1 MNKLFLYA
9 LLLFV
14 FGCNKQQKSENQ
26 SLSTFSSYIESF
38 SEGTV
43 SVSDPVI
50 IHFTSGVDATV
61 DPKKVFSIQPNVAG
75 SIDWKDDRTLLFV
88 PDAYLTEN
96 TTYEVSV
103 SLKDLF
109 PKVPKAQHN
118 FSFNLKTLIQN
129 FEFSTD
135 EIRFYDSNDLSRA
148 NLTGYIQTADVI
160 SLEKVKKMV
169 AAAQNGNALD
179 IKWEAP
185 KGKTS
190 FSFSI
195 ENIETSQEVGFV
207 DLEID
212 GYAIGVNKTERKKI
226 EVPATEAF
234 KVLSSK
240 VVRGAENYVSI
251 TFSNP
256 LDSKQNLKGFVK
268 VQKKRVKAVIDGNEL
283 KVYLRENQ
291 KGLLDIHLFKGIKNT
306 AGKRLGKDYETR
318 VHILQTKPEVR
329 FATKDNKAI
338 LPTQNKQVIAFEAI
352 GLNAVEVNVVKVF
365 DDNILQYLQV
375 NPLGGEQQLNR
386 VARPIVSKTID
397 LSALGVTNFEKWNN
411 FSINL
416 SDLIRVDP
424 GALYQINIGF
434 RRKHSVYQ
442 CETDE
447 ENLIE
452 ELPEE
457 EDWNSYNPETS
468 YWDSYQGYYSQ
479 NFNWEQR
486 DNPCD
491 DSYYGKRRSIKKL
504 FLASDF
510 GIVAKRSDFGALSV
524 FVTNLLTTKPLEN
537 VEVSVYDFQQQLLG
551 TAKTNFEG
559 KAEIEIPGMKPFA
572 LIAKKEGQAGYLKLD
587 DFSSLSLSNFDISG
601 TTLKKGIKGF
611 IYGERGVWRP
621 SDTIHLSFILRD
633 NKRVLPEGYPV
644 VMELYDPNNR
654 LTYRKINEQPVGNI
668 FRYDF
673 VTDEEALTGNWNAKV
688 RVGPSSFEKR
698 IRVETVKP
706 NRLKIDLKP
715 LKSKLDHRDTFFE
728 GKLNV
733 SWLTGAKAGNLT
745 AQYEMML
752 KPVKTSFKGFA
763 NYTFDDSSRSFSSG
777 RTLAY
782 QGKLD
787 AAGNASVKIGLGE
800 NLNAPGALNL
810 ILFGKVFEEG
820 GDFSVSKTQIPFYP
834 FKSFVGFKMP
844 DGDKRGM
851 LLTDKKHSIQIAT
864 VDANATLLSKKKV
877 KVSLYKLNWRWWWD
891 RSYESISNYIGR
903 SSVRPEY
910 TFFATTSNGK
920 GTCEIEVEHQEWG
933 RYFVKVEDLES
944 GHSAGQIAY
953 FDWPGWAGKAK
964 DGQLDGASMLDFSVE
979 KEAYDVGE
987 EISIS
992 LPTTAG
998 NRILVSLETGKDI
1011 LNTFWVASEEKR
1023 TQIKFE
1029 ATKEMTP
1036 NVYVHLTMIQPYEQD
1051 KNDLPIRLYGIKN
1064 IKVVDKETRLNP
1076 SISLP
1081 SVLRPEQ
1088 TFNVNVSE
1096 ENGTPMNYTLAV
1108 VEEGLLD
1115 LTSFKT
1121 PDPWESF
1128 FSKEAL
1134 SVKTWDL
1141 YDNVMSA
1148 FASKNTFM
1156 TSIGGDGELDAK
1168 DEKNAN
1174 RFKPVVKYLGP
1185 FSLGKGET
1193 KSHTITMPQYLGS
1206 VRTMVVAASE
1216 NAYGSADQTTAVKQ
1230 DLMVLATMPRV
1241 AGPGEDMKLPV
1252 NVFSLSDDIKD
1263 VSVSIKTSGSLK
1275 VVGKTTKKIRF
1286 NEKGDQMV
1294 YFDVVADQSL
1304 GTGKVEVVASAG
1316 KLTSTYDVELNVIP
1330 RNPPIAVVASAQTVT
1345 GKTPWN
1351 YEYKPIGIK
1360 GTNEAII
1367 ELSTL
1372 PPLNLE
1378 SRLGY
1383 LIRYPH
1389 GCVEQITSSVFPQL
1403 YLDDLVEL
1411 SRKQKKE
1418 IQENINEAIFR
1429 LGRFQTSEGGFAY
1442 WPGGQIS
1449 SQWGSNYAG
1458 HFLLE
1463 AKNLGYAVP
1472 ETLLNKWLGYQ
1483 TTAANNW
1490 AISTESSGLIQAYRL
1505 YVLALAKKPAISAM
1519 NRMKEEDRI
1528 GREARWRLALAY
1540 TTAGFGLEAKE
1551 MIKSLEN
1558 ATITSSTENH
1568 YRNTFGSRLRD
1579 QAMQLETLTA
1589 LSDNEK
1595 AYDLL
1600 IGLATKMGSVQWMST
1615 QTTAYS
1621 LLAIGKYVKANS
1633 LEDEVDATVSINGER
1648 IKLKG
1653 GNKYLHQIALEDPEK
1668 TASLKVSKSGNTA
1681 IYVRFINKGIP
1692 LIETRKDEKS
1702 NINFSV
1708 DYYDSSDNLLD
1719 VSSLTKGTNFYA
1731 QVSVSNPG
1739 SKGKYT
1745 ELALTQIFPS
1755 GWEIINTRLDDSE
1768 ENDAAVTYKDIRD
1781 DRVMHY
1787 FDLKPNQKAT
1797 FTVLLNASY
1806 EGKYYLP
1813 MTHVGAMYDNSI
1825 YGIKSGKWVQV
1836 VSESD

>member
-14 FGCNKQQKSENQ
+14 FGCNKQQKKNPQ
-26 SLSTFSSYIESF
+26 TIPTFSSYIESF

-50 IHFTSGVDATV
+50 IYFNSEMNKTI

-75 SIDWKDDRTLLFV
+75 SIDWRDARTLLFL
-88 PDAYLTEN
+88 PDAPLKEN
-96 TTYEVSV
+96 TTYEVAV
-103 SLKDLF
+103 SLKELF
-109 PKVPKAQHN
+109 PKVPKTQNKFN
-118 FSFNLKTLIQN
+118 FNIKTLKQN

-148 NLTGYIQTADVI
+148 KLTGHIQTADVT
-160 SLEKVKKMV
+160 SFEKVKKMV
-169 AAAQNGNALD
+169 VATQNGNALN
-179 IKWEAP
+179 IKWETP

-190 FSFSI
+190 FSFNI
-195 ENIETSQEVGFV
+195 ENIKTRQEVGTV
-207 DLEID
+207 NLEIT
-212 GYAIGVNKTERKKI
+212 GAAIGVKKTEKQKI
-226 EVPATEAF
+226 EVPATDAF
-234 KVLSSK
+234 KVLSAK
-240 VVRGAENYVSI
+240 LVRNAANYVSI

-256 LDSKQNLKGFVK
+256 LDPKQNLKGFVK
-268 VQKKRVKAVIDGNEL
+268 VQKKRVKAVVDGNEL
-283 KVYLRENQ
+283 KVYLGENQ
-291 KGLLDIHLFKGIKNT
+291 KDLLDIHLFKGIKNT
-306 AGKRLGKDYETR
+306 AGKRLGKDYETQI
-318 VHILQTKPEVR
+318 HILQTKPEVR
-329 FATKDNKAI
+329 FATKDKKAI
-338 LPTQNKQVIAFEAI
+338 LPTQNKQVINFEAI
-352 GLNAVEVNVVKVF
+352 GLDAVEVSVVKVF

-375 NPLGGEQQLNR
+375 NQLGGAQQLNR

-397 LSALGVTNFEKWNN
+397 LSALGVTNFEKWNA

-416 SDLIRVDP
+416 SDLISVDP

-434 RRKHSVYQ
+434 SRKHAVYQ
-442 CETDE
+442 CETN
-447 ENLIE
+447 ENTIE
-452 ELPEE
+452 ELPED
-457 EDWNSYNPETS
+457 DWNNYNAQTS
-468 YWDSYQGYYSQ
+468 YWDSYQGYYSE
-479 NFNWEQR
+479 NYNWKER

-491 DSYYGKRRSIKKL
+491 DSYYGRRRSIKKL
-504 FLASDF
+504 FLASDL
-510 GIVAKRSDFGALSV
+510 GIIAKRSDFGALTV

-537 VEVSVYDFQQQLLG
+537 VEVTVYDFQQQIIG
-551 TAKTNFEG
+551 TAKTNFQG
-559 KAEIEIPGMKPFA
+559 KAEIEIPDMKPFA
-572 LIAKKEGQAGYLKLD
+572 LIAKKDSQAGYLKLD

-601 TTLKKGIKGF
+601 TALKQGIKGF

-633 NKRVLPEGYPV
+633 NKRILPDGYPV
-644 VMELYDPNNR
+644 VMELYDPNSR
-654 LTYRKINEQPVGNI
+654 LAYRKINEQAVGDI
-668 FRYDF
+668 YRYDF
-673 VTDEEALTGNWNAKV
+673 ITDKEAPTGNWNAKV

-698 IRVETVKP
+698 VRVETVKP
-706 NRLKIDLKP
+706 NRLKINLKP
-715 LKSKLDHRDTFFE
+715 LKSKLEYRDKFFE
-728 GKLNV
+728 GLLNV
-733 SWLTGAKAGNLT
+733 SWLTGAKAANLK
-745 AQYEMML
+745 AEYEMML
-752 KPVKTSFKGFA
+752 KPVKTNFKGFA
-763 NYTFDDSSRSFSSG
+763 NYTFDNSG
-777 RTLAY
+777 RYFLSERKLAY
-782 QGKLD
+782 EGSLD
-787 AAGNASVKIGLGE
+787 DDGNASVKINLGK
-800 NLNAPGALNL
+800 NQNAPGALNL
-810 ILFGKVFEEG
+810 VLFGKVYEEG

-834 FKSFVGFKMP
+834 FKSFVGLKIP

-851 LLTDKKHSIQIAT
+851 LLTDEKHSIQIAT
-864 VDANATLLSKKKV
+864 LDANATPLNKKKV

-891 RSYESISNYIGR
+891 RSYESISSYIGR
-903 SSVRPEY
+903 NSLNPEY
-910 TFFATTSNGK
+910 TFFSSTTNGK
-920 GTCEIEVEHQEWG
+920 GVCKIEVDDRKWG
-933 RYFVKVEDLES
+933 RYFIQVEDLES
-944 GHSAGQIAY
+944 GHSAGKIVY
-953 FDWPGWAGKAK
+953 FDWPGWAGEGKG
-964 DGQLDGASMLDFSVE
+964 GQLDGASMLDFSVE
-979 KEAYDVGE
+979 KETYNVGE
-987 EISIS
+987 EISVS
-992 LPTTAG
+992 LPSTAG

-1011 LNTFWVASEEKR
+1011 LKTFWVESQENR
-1023 TQIKFE
+1023 TQIKIE
-1029 ATKEMTP
+1029 TTREMTP
-1036 NVYVHLTMIQPYEQD
+1036 NVYVHLTMIQPYQQD

-1064 IKVVDKETRLNP
+1064 LKVIDKETRLDP
-1076 SISLP
+1076 VISMP

-1088 TFNVNVSE
+1088 TFNVKVSE
-1096 ENGTPMNYTLAV
+1096 KSGKPMNYTLAI

-1115 LTSFKT
+1115 LTSYKT

-1156 TSIGGDGELDAK
+1156 TSIGGDGELVAK

-1185 FSLGKGET
+1185 FSIKKGEV
-1193 KSHTITMPQYLGS
+1193 KSHTVTIPQYLGS

-1216 NAYGSADQTTAVKQ
+1216 NAYGSAEQTTAVKQ

-1241 AGPGEDMKLPV
+1241 AGPGEEMKLPV
-1252 NVFSLSDDIKD
+1252 NVFSLSDEIKD

-1275 VVGKTTKKIRF
+1275 VRGKTTKKIRF

-1304 GTGKVEVVASAG
+1304 GTGEVEVVASAG
-1316 KLTSTYDVELNVIP
+1316 KLTSTYDVELNIIP

-1345 GKTPWN
+1345 EKTPWN

-1360 GTNEAII
+1360 GTNEGII

-1378 SRLGY
+1378 SRLDY

-1389 GCVEQITSSVFPQL
+1389 GCVEQLTSSVFPQL
-1403 YLDDLVEL
+1403 YLDDLVDL

-1429 LGRFQTSEGGFAY
+1429 LGRFQNSEGGFAY

-1472 ETLLNKWLGYQ
+1472 ETLLNKWLGHQ

-1490 AISTESSGLIQAYRL
+1490 TISAESSGLSQAYRL
-1505 YVLALAKKPAISAM
+1505 YTLALAKKPALSAM
-1519 NRMKEEDRI
+1519 NRMKEEGRI
-1528 GREARWRLALAY
+1528 GREAKWRLALAY
-1540 TTAGFGLEAKE
+1540 NTAGFGLEAKE

-1558 ATITSSTENH
+1558 TTITSLSENH

-1589 LSDNEK
+1589 LFDNEK
-1595 AYDLL
+1595 AYALL
-1600 IGLATKMGSVQWMST
+1600 IDLASKMGSDQWMST

-1621 LLAIGKYVKANS
+1621 LLAIGKYIKANP
-1633 LEDEVDATVSINGER
+1633 LEDEIDATVSINGER

-1653 GNKYLHQIALEDPEK
+1653 GDKYLHQIALENPEK
-1668 TASLKVSKSGNTA
+1668 TANLKVSKSGDTA

-1692 LIETRKDEKS
+1692 LVETRKDEKS
-1702 NINFSV
+1702 NISFSV
-1708 DYYDSSDNLLD
+1708 NYYDSSDNLLD

-1731 QVSVSNPG
+1731 KVSVTNPG
-1739 SKGKYT
+1739 NKGKYT

-1755 GWEIINTRLDDSE
+1755 GWEIINTRLDDTE
-1768 ENDAAVTYKDIRD
+1768 DNDDAVTYKDIRD

-1787 FDLKPNQKAT
+1787 FDLRSNQRAT
-1797 FTVLLNASY
+1797 FNVLLNASY
-1806 EGKYYLP
+1806 EGEYYLP
-1813 MTHVGAMYDNSI
+1813 VTHVGAMYDNSI